1 MQNVGIQEGLSYSEA
16 LKKVGKTLESG
27 DNGKGIPQQKMDMVK
42 EKTKENFGIKNNV
55 ALVTFIAEVVNC
67 SAQNENRT
75 ERIRIMTKAAEKY
88 VEIEGISVEMIRCNQ
103 KIFRMWWFIMVLLIF
118 QWNARS

>member
-27 DNGKGIPQQKMDMVK
+27 DNGKGIPQQKMDMAK